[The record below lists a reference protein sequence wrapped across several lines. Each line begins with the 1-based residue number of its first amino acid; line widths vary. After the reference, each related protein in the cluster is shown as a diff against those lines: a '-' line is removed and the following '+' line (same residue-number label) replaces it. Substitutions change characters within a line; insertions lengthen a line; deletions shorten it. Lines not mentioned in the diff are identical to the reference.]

1 MRKLTAPY
9 VVVGSAETT
18 PDIAYETGFSTA
30 DPVVF
35 IQRGRTRYLIVPRLE
50 YRRAVRMARGV
61 EVFTPEMLDARES
74 GANSV
79 SGWAIA
85 MLRKLGV
92 RRITV
97 SPEFPHGVAADMER
111 AGLTVICQ
119 SEWTSQGHPVRTA
132 EDMRQIADVQQ
143 AAVIAMRAA
152 VEMIARSEVDE
163 RGFLRIRSERLT
175 SEAVKRA
182 IRHVLLDHD
191 CFAGNVI
198 VAGGEKSS
206 DPHESGEGALRSG
219 EPIVIDIFPRHIA
232 YQWWG
237 DLTRTV
243 VRGRAPAPV
252 RRMYNAVRAAQLAA
266 LACIRP
272 GVKARTVHEAA
283 EFELRRRTGEGADA
297 DGSRWSS
304 GSSTGHGVG
313 LRLHEEPRLATSRE
327 RLRAGQVIAIEPGVY
342 HPRIGSVRIEDTVV
356 VTRQGWRFLAPCERR
371 LEV

>member
-9 VVVGSAETT
+9 VVVGSSETT
-18 PDIAYETGFSTA
+18 PDIAYETGFSSA

-35 IQRGRTRYLIVPRLE
+35 IERGRERYLIVPRLE
-50 YRRAVRMARGV
+50 YRRAVRMVRGV
-61 EVFTPEMLDARES
+61 EVFTPEMLDAKEC

-79 SGWAIA
+79 SCWAIA
-85 MLRKLGV
+85 MLRKLGL
-92 RRITV
+92 RRIAV
-97 SPEFPHGVAADMER
+97 SGEFPHGVAADMTR
-111 AGLTVICQ
+111 AGLTVLCQ
-119 SEWTSQGHPVRTA
+119 VEQTFRGHPVRSA
-132 EDMRQIADVQQ
+132 EDMGRIADVQQ

-175 SEAVKRA
+175 SEGVKRT

-191 CFAGNVI
+191 CFAGDII

-206 DPHESGEGALRSG
+206 DPHESGEGALRAC
-219 EPIVIDIFPRHIA
+219 EPVVIDIFPRHIA
-232 YQWWG
+232 HQWWG

-243 VRGRAPAPV
+243 VRGRAPGAV

-266 LACIRP
+266 LACVRP
-272 GVKARTVHEAA
+272 GVKAQTVHEAA
-283 EFELRRRTGEGADA
+283 EFELRRRTGEGVEA

-304 GSSTGHGVG
+304 GGSTGHGVG
-313 LRLHEEPRLATSRE
+313 LRLHEEPRLATSKE
-327 RLRAGQVIAIEPGVY
+327 RLRAGQVIAVEPGVY
-342 HPRIGSVRIEDTVV
+342 HPKIGCVRIEDTVV

-371 LEV
+371 LEI